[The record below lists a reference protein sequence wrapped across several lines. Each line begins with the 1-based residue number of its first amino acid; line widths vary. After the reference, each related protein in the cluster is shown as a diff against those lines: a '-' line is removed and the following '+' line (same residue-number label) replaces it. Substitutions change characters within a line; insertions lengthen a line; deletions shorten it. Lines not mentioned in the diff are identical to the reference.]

1 MGKWV
6 IVVQSCPALCSL
18 VDNSTPGFPVL
29 RHLLELAQTH
39 VHQVSDV
46 IQPSRPLLL
55 LPSISPASGSF
66 LMSWFFASGGQSIR
80 ASASVLPIN
89 IQDWF
94 PLGFDWRCL
103 EETKTGYLPCFCCY
117 FHLRPNKGLVVNSS
131 TGAHLSLASGNAKRR
146 LADCKCPTWS
156 PSISH
161 CNVSW
166 ILALAGRFFTAD
178 IIYYYI
184 KYELLRVIRVGEC
197 SC

>member
-1 MGKWV
+1 MSDSLQPHVLQHPRLPCPSPSPRACSK
-6 IVVQSCPALCSL
+6 SCPLSWWCHPTILS
-18 VDNSTPGFPVL
+18 S
-29 RHLLELAQTH
+29 
-39 VHQVSDV
+39 V
-46 IQPSRPLLL
+46 IPFSSCLQS
-55 LPSISPASGSF
+55 SPASGSF